1 MSLENKENPQT
12 IYVITQGSYSDYH
25 VCGVT
30 TDPVRAEELRKFY
43 TDQCDEAEIEE
54 FIDGAP
60 EAGELENLKPIWL
73 VTYHAN
79 LSGGFWKCKL
89 AHYTN
94 ENKPKLIIISR
105 MSDPEFIRNIGDL
118 IFKAYVSAPDEEHA
132 LKIAQDQY
140 AKMKAERLGL

>member
-1 MSLENKENPQT
+1 MSLENKENLQT

-25 VCGVT
+25 VCSAT

-43 TDQCDEAEIEE
+43 TDRWDEAQIEE
-54 FIDGAP
+54 YIDGAP

-94 ENKPKLIIISR
+94 ENKPNEYG
-105 MSDPEFIRNIGDL
+105 MSDPELIRNIGDL
-118 IFKAYVSAPDEEHA
+118 IFKAYVSAPDEDHA
-132 LKIAQDQY
+132 FKIAKDQY

>member
-30 TDPVRAEELRKFY
+30 TDPIRAEELRKFY
-43 TDQCDEAEIEE
+43 TDRWDEAMIEE

-60 EAGELENLKPIWL
+60 EAGELSNLKPIWL
-73 VTYHAN
+73 VTYYAD
-79 LSGGFWKCKL
+79 LKDGFWKCKL

-94 ENKPKLIIISR
+94 ENKPNGYDMI
-105 MSDPEFIRNIGDL
+105 DPKYITNIGDL
-118 IFKAYVSAPDEEHA
+118 VFDAYVNAPDEQHA

-140 AKMKAERLGL
+140 AKMKAERMGL

>member
-43 TDQCDEAEIEE
+43 TDQWDEAEIEE

-89 AHYTN
+89 ANYTAEN
-94 ENKPKLIIISR
+94 EPNKYDMI
-105 MSDPEFIRNIGDL
+105 DPERITHIGDL
-118 IFKAYVSAPDEEHA
+118 VFKAYVSASDEEHA